1 MIEKIKQILRSI
13 SKKDFNSKED
23 FIKGMIEETEE
34 KSIISEDEK
43 DLVESIFELEE
54 TSISE
59 IMIPR
64 VDIHTVSYDA
74 SIRDVIDLI
83 NKTGKS
89 RILVYQNK
97 VDNIAGII
105 YAKDIL
111 RFFDYEGDMRAIE
124 IIRAPYFVPET
135 KSVLSSLREFQ
146 KNRIS
151 IAVVIDEYGGVAGLV
166 TMEDIIEE
174 IVGELQ
180 DELDKE
186 EVDYKAV
193 SEDTYLVNAKM
204 NLDDFNEE
212 IQTNFESEDVNTIG
226 GFVISKLEHLPRRGE
241 VVNIDGLE
249 IKILDIHK
257 HRINRLLMKD
267 ARKAKKV

>member
-1 MIEKIKQILRSI
+1 MIEKIKQFIKGL
-13 SKKDFNSKED
+13 SKKDFNSKEAFLKEMMED
-23 FIKGMIEETEE
+23 TDDT
-34 KSIISEDEK
+34 SIISEDEK
-43 DLVESIFELEE
+43 DLVESIFELED

-74 SIRDVIDLI
+74 TIGDVIELI

-124 IIRAPYFVPET
+124 IIRPPYFVPET

-186 EVDYKAV
+186 EVDYKQV
-193 SEDTYLVNAKM
+193 SENTYLVNGRM
-204 NLDDFNEE
+204 NLDDFNE
-212 IQTNFESEDVNTIG
+212 TLLTSFESEDVNTIG
-226 GFVISKLEHLPRRGE
+226 GYVISKLEHLPRRNE
-241 VVNIDGLE
+241 VINIDMLE
-249 IKILDIHK
+249 VKILEIHK
-257 HRINRLLMKD
+257 HRINRLLVKD
-267 ARKAKKV
+267 TRKEKKS

>member
-1 MIEKIKQILRSI
+1 MIGRIKQFFRDIL
-13 SKKDFNSKED
+13 KKDLNSKEN
-23 FIKGMIEETEE
+23 FIKGIIEEE

-64 VDIHTVSYDA
+64 VDIHTVSYDTN
-74 SIRDVIDLI
+74 IREVIDLI
-83 NKTGKS
+83 NRTGKS

-111 RFFDYEGDMRAIE
+111 RFFDYENDIRAIE
-124 IIRAPYFVPET
+124 LVRAPYFIPET

-186 EVDYKAV
+186 EVDYKAL
-193 SEDTYLVNAKM
+193 SDDTYLVSAKM

-212 IQTNFESEDVNTIG
+212 IRTSFENENINTIG
-226 GFVISKLEHLPRRGE
+226 GIVISKLEHLPRRGE
-241 VVNIDGLE
+241 FITIEGLE
-249 IKILDIHK
+249 IKILEIHK
-257 HRINRLLMKD
+257 HRINRLLVKD
-267 ARKAKKV
+267 TRKEKKI

>member
-1 MIEKIKQILRSI
+1 MIEKIRQFIKNM
-13 SKKDFNSKED
+13 SKKDFNSKEA
-23 FIKGMIEETEE
+23 FLKEMINETDE
-34 KSIISEDEK
+34 KSEISEDEK

-64 VDIHTVSYDA
+64 VDIHTVSFDA
-74 SIRDVIDLI
+74 TIRDVIELI

-124 IIRAPYFVPET
+124 IVRPPYFVPET

-186 EVDYKAV
+186 EVDYKQV
-193 SEDTYLVNAKM
+193 SDNTYLVSGKM
-204 NLDDFNEE
+204 NIDDFNEALS
-212 IQTNFESEDVNTIG
+212 TSYESEDVNTIG
-226 GFVISKLEHLPRRGE
+226 GLVISKLEHLPRRNE
-241 VVNIDGLE
+241 VISIDSLDF
-249 IKILDIHK
+249 KILEIHK
-257 HRINRLLMKD
+257 HRINRLLVKD
-267 ARKAKKV
+267 TRGERRV